1 MAQPEKAAAQGSNGN
16 PPAVE
21 VAAAVSEAILDDA
34 DLPEDL
40 SQILPEALTL
50 ETPIEAA
57 AGAPGPVG
65 TGATQ
70 YSDDMGGVIDLLEG
84 EEVIPSVEPP
94 VDEDG
99 LPEPGEVVGVEAL
112 PDVADGDAPAP
123 DNAPPETPAAE
134 SVTLSESTFG
144 TFALGGFETSGGLE
158 GVGSTSLVL
167 LGTDLDDG
175 LLDSS
180 FSAHIFSGFSPGST
194 LPFSGLPSFAAGEG
208 AANTL
213 HLSDL
218 LPDAGS
224 VVSFLAPVPPAD
236 LPGDA
241 PPVDVTLP
249 GAAAGSIA
257 VDVAPPDGFP
267 TVIPPPLP
275 SDFDVADAGMVD
287 PNLPV
292 F

>member
-1 MAQPEKAAAQGSNGN
+1 MAQPEKAAAQRSDVD
-16 PPAVE
+16 PTAVE
-21 VAAAVSEAILDDA
+21 VAAAGSEAILDDA

-40 SQILPEALTL
+40 SQILPQALTL
-50 ETPIEAA
+50 ETPIVTA
-57 AGAPGPVG
+57 AGVPGPVG

-84 EEVIPSVEPP
+84 EEVIASVEPP
-94 VDEDG
+94 VDENA
-99 LPEPGEVVGVEAL
+99 LPEPGAVVGAEAL
-112 PDVADGDAPAP
+112 PEVADGDAPPP
-123 DNAPPETPAAE
+123 DSAPPETPAAE
-134 SVTLSESTFG
+134 SVTLTEGTFG
-144 TFALGGFETSGGLE
+144 LTGFETSGALA

-175 LLDSS
+175 VLDSS
-180 FSAHIFSGFSPGST
+180 FSADIFSGFSPGAT
-194 LPFSGLPSFAAGEG
+194 LPFAGLPSFAAGEG
-208 AANTL
+208 VANTV

-224 VVSFLAPVPPAD
+224 VVSFPALVPPAE

-241 PPVDVTLP
+241 PPVEVTLL
-249 GAAAGSIA
+249 GATAGSIP
-257 VDVAPPDGFP
+257 VDVGPPEGLP

-275 SDFDVADAGMVD
+275 NDFDVADAGMVD
-287 PNLPV
+287 PSLPV